1 MAPEISIYNIS
12 IMYFTNIQ
20 EAPMSFDAFTLTGI
34 AVSVALICA
43 TVSMYKKHVGE
54 D

>member
-1 MAPEISIYNIS
+1 
-12 IMYFTNIQ
+12 
-20 EAPMSFDAFTLTGI
+20 MSFDAFTLTGI

-43 TVSMYKKHVGE
+43 TVSMYKKHHIYKKQMDE